1 LAGCIV
7 TAVTAVT
14 AVRAVTA
21 IAAECSFEQ
30 VASSI
35 GTAASNRSA
44 TLAAQSEKIFDSMEA
59 LSQKAKIQT
68 IPTVQRLADAEIE
81 EFGSLKQRLVTVQ
94 LQMLIESGLK
104 RDIVFLGKMLRVAE
118 AVYGGA
124 PLPLPEDSEY
134 YLPSSVLVAIRQLRA
149 QHEWASTEPPDM
161 NECSIDVALQ
171 NLETDREHIVAK
183 DMVSAT
189 QERDFIDDLENL
201 KGLWKMALFKYQ
213 TSRNAVFETGGDPN
227 AITSALN
234 QKMKAPG
241 KDADYLGM
249 LGKIAQTIPSEHA
262 KQLDEMAKF
271 KRLLL
276 GEQYWTR

>member
-7 TAVTAVT
+7 TAVT
-14 AVRAVTA
+14 AVTA

-35 GTAASNRSA
+35 GTAASNRST

-68 IPTVQRLADAEIE
+68 VPTVQHLTDAEIE

-149 QHEWASTEPPDM
+149 QHEWASAEPPDM
-161 NECSIDVALQ
+161 NECSIDVVLQ
-171 NLETDREHIVAK
+171 NLETHRERIVAK

-189 QERDFIDDLENL
+189 QDRDFIDDLENL

-213 TSRNAVFETGGDPN
+213 TSRKAVFETGGDPN
-227 AITSALN
+227 AITIALN

-241 KDADYLGM
+241 KDATYLGI

-262 KQLDEMAKF
+262 KQLDEMARF
-271 KRLLL
+271 KQLLL